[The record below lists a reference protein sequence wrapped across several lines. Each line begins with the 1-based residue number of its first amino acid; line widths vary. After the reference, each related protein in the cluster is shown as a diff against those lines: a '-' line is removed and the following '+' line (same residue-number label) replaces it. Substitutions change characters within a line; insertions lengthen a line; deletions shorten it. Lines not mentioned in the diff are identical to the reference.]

1 MISKL
6 KLYYIS
12 FSLYLVLSIG
22 FFLTKADDSTINVV
36 ITLFNAVNAILLS
49 LYILSKERGLFVKVF
64 LISSFLSIIIV
75 PSFFGGS
82 DYNYMLDKIIGF
94 SIIPF
99 FASLFLLYLVKEN
112 GTVGL
117 IYFIRASFVV
127 LILTVAYKLNFG
139 FFHRPV
145 RYFLN
150 GSIVF
155 AWLMGLSFCLCLI
168 VSKINTNLYYKEKLG
183 KYTFIFL
190 IAVFWGFSK
199 GPILAALFVYLIA
212 NLSGRVKFKEFLIMF
227 FVVFF
232 LGYLLFLFKEEP
244 VISRMLNVFMNSGG
258 VLETSSVNARYMMFS
273 DTISLILKN
282 PLLGVGLGEWGE
294 YVSFGGAKYPHNFIL
309 EILSE
314 LGLIIGVLYFS
325 FVLFFFIA
333 SDNRVKI
340 LVIFFVIVMS
350 FSGDIT
356 YLRFLNFSLIFS
368 YLFFSVLRFY
378 KSEV

>member
-22 FFLTKADDSTINVV
+22 FFFTKADDSTINVV

-325 FVLFFFIA
+325 FVLFF
-333 SDNRVKI
+333 
-340 LVIFFVIVMS
+340 L
-350 FSGDIT
+350 
-356 YLRFLNFSLIFS
+356 
-368 YLFFSVLRFY
+368 
-378 KSEV
+378 